1 MREILITTLLTTL
14 CNIVIVYIVFRMV
27 DKPKISYEA
36 ITKERIGIYRN
47 LWTMIYTL
55 QNKLAGFVY
64 SGIGEECF
72 KKMKEDIN
80 AFNNYCLINQPFITT
95 SLFDK
100 FKKIH
105 SELQSSFEDLY
116 TSSKEQDIEKSEQKW
131 LKSRNKLLGDYFQP
145 IQQEIITQMRKEFH
159 IK

>member
-1 MREILITTLLTTL
+1 MREILITVLFTAL
-14 CNIVIVYIVFRMV
+14 CNIVFVYIVFRLV

-36 ITKERIGIYRN
+36 ITKEKIEIYRN

-64 SGIGEECF
+64 SGIGEEYF
-72 KKMKEDIN
+72 KEMKEDIN
-80 AFNNYCLINQPFITT
+80 AFNNYCLINQPFITP

-105 SELQSSFEDLY
+105 SELQSSFENLY
-116 TSSKEQDIEKSEQKW
+116 TSSKEQDIKKSEQKW